1 MTGSLGNRK
10 LSDLPEGIYG
20 SSMVLHNETI
30 LLCGGV
36 NNKQKCLQL
45 DHGTWKEHSTLNE
58 KRSFHSA
65 ATTQKATFLF
75 GGFHQF
81 TYEYLPKDSK
91 TWIMGKTEIPEGF
104 VGGYAISVKSGTE
117 IWLIGG
123 VSTGRRILS
132 FNVNDHTFRTLPS
145 KLIFDRFEQRCAF
158 IPNTN
163 KIMIIGG
170 LGCLTST
177 EILDT
182 ENGSVTKG
190 SPMNSTAFDQGIG
203 VVTINGEERLTVFG
217 GYDPVQ
223 RTGVVSVEL
232 YNTQTE
238 KWEMTDMKLKEPKS
252 EFSFLTLKLGNIIS
266 KL

>member
-1 MTGSLGNRK
+1 MIGNVGTRK
-10 LSDLPEGIYG
+10 LPTLPEGIYG
-20 SSMVLHNETI
+20 SQMVLHNETI
-30 LLCGGV
+30 LLCGGK

-104 VGGYAISVKSGTE
+104 DRGCAISVKSGTE

-123 VSTGRRILS
+123 AEGNGKKILI
-132 FNVNDHTFRTLPS
+132 FDVNDHTFRTLPS
-145 KLIFDRFEQRCAF
+145 RLIFDRFEHRCAF

-170 LGCLTST
+170 LGCL

-190 SPMNSTAFDQGIG
+190 SPMNSKAFGQGIG
-203 VVTINGEERLTVFG
+203 IVTINGEERLAGFG
-217 GYDPVQ
+217 GYDSVQ
-223 RTGVVSVEL
+223 RTDVVSVEL

-238 KWEMTDMKLKEPKS
+238 KWEMTAMKLNEPKAD
-252 EFSFLTLKLGNIIS
+252 FGFLTLKLKDIIS